1 MACNLVSISNPGW
14 QFHVET
20 ASYFK
25 KKQFCIS
32 PMIFLRDWNSIKKK
46 KWEESNSSSSSSS
59 ACHYDVASV
68 QNSVVL
74 PFSQQMIWVVVF
86 FAQFYTD
93 SHILQNSLQ
102 KNDDKKE

>member
-1 MACNLVSISNPGW
+1 
-14 QFHVET
+14 
-20 ASYFK
+20 
-25 KKQFCIS
+25 
-32 PMIFLRDWNSIKKK
+32 MIFLRDWNSIKKK
-46 KWEESNSSSSSSS
+46 KWEESNSSSS
-59 ACHYDVASV
+59 ACYYPASV